1 MSVAAL
7 EAAAPAPR
15 TPPSESLWLGLALL
29 ALMAAA
35 PLLAQVWGGAYVLS
49 LAMKA
54 MLFAIAVVAL
64 DLLVGR
70 GGMVSF
76 GHAAFVGVGAYVT
89 GIGLAE
95 GVSDALTLAAL
106 AMLGAGLFALATGA
120 ISLRTTGVYFIMITL
135 AFGQMLFFSLTSLA
149 QYGGDDGL
157 TLWRTADL
165 FGTRLLQD
173 AGSLY
178 YVVLA
183 ALAATWALVGVI
195 VNARFGRV
203 LRAGKENPTR
213 VAAMGYTLYR
223 YRLTAYVVAGMVAGL
238 SGFLLAHQAQFI
250 SPAAASWQRSGEF
263 LAMVVLGGMG
273 TRNGPLMGAL
283 AFVLVEE
290 ALSSVTQQWRL
301 IFGPLLILVVLGSR
315 GGLAA
320 LIDRLAGL
328 RPGGR

>member
-1 MSVAAL
+1 MSVAAV
-7 EAAAPAPR
+7 EARPAAPSRAK
-15 TPPSESLWLGLALL
+15 PSDSHWLGLLLL
-29 ALMAAA
+29 AIMAAG
-35 PLLAQVWGGAYVLS
+35 PFLAQVWGGNYVLS

-89 GIGLAE
+89 GIALTE
-95 GVSDALTLAAL
+95 GVNDAPTLLAL
-106 AMLGAGLFALATGA
+106 ALLGSGLFALVAGA
-120 ISLRTTGVYFIMITL
+120 ISLRTSGVYFIMITL
-135 AFGQMLFFSLTSLA
+135 ALGQMLFFSLTSLA

-157 TLWRTADL
+157 TLWRTGRL
-165 FGTRLLQD
+165 FDTRILQD
-173 AGSLY
+173 GRSLY
-178 YVVLA
+178 WVILG
-183 ALAATWALVGVI
+183 ALALTWVLVGVI
-195 VNARFGRV
+195 VNSRFGRV

-213 VAAMGYTLYR
+213 VAAMGFTLYR
-223 YRLTAYVVAGMVAGL
+223 YRLTAFVIAGMIAGL
-238 SGFLLAHQAQFI
+238 SGFLLAHQAQFV

-263 LAMVVLGGMG
+263 LVMVVLGGMG
-273 TRNGPLMGAL
+273 TRNGPLLGAL
-283 AFVLVEE
+283 AFVIVEE

-320 LIDRLAGL
+320 LIDRLAG
-328 RPGGR
+328 R